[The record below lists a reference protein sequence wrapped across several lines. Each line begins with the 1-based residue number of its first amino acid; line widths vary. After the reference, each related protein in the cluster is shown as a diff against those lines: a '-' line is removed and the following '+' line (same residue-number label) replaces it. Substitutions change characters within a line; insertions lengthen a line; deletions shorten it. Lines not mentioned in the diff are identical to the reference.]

1 MASRPA
7 DAVTA
12 CRTASRHA
20 GAPRGAGAARAPGR
34 GTRITGVIDL
44 LSPRE
49 LEEMETAAA
58 GGALWPRVVDLFA
71 DGVRLRLGWD
81 RGVAE
86 DAIEARLG
94 GAAAARAACGEA
106 ARWCAEH
113 GLHLMS
119 FAGSGPGEDPVG
131 ETLWFMAVG

>member
-1 MASRPA
+1 ME
-7 DAVTA
+7 
-12 CRTASRHA
+12 
-20 GAPRGAGAARAPGR
+20 
-34 GTRITGVIDL
+34 
-44 LSPRE
+44 E
-49 LEEMETAAA
+49 LGTAAA
-58 GGALWPRVVDLFA
+58 GGAGWPVVVGLFA

-86 DAIEARLG
+86 SAIAARFG
-94 GAAAARAACGEA
+94 GAAAARAACDEA

-119 FAGSGPGEDPVG
+119 FAGPGPGEDPVG